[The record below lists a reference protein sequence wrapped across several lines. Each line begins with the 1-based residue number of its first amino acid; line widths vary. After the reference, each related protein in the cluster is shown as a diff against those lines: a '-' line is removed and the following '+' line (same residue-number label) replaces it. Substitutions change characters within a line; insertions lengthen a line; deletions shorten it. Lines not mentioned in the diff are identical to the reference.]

1 MSNYLG
7 IATVTATLQR
17 LLQGSVQLD
26 VAGARVTTVRPETLG
41 QGGTPEAGVNLFL
54 YQIAPNPVWAN
65 NNIPPRQ
72 RKGEVTKRGQAP
84 LDLHYL
90 LSFYGNE
97 VELEPQRLLGSVV
110 RTLEDF
116 AILTPQMIAQTT
128 HDPGYPYLDGA
139 DLADQSELVKAEPL
153 NLELNDLANLWS
165 TFFQA
170 PYILSMAYKVSV
182 VLIEGEEPG
191 RRALPVRSQRST
203 TQAFNQQ
210 PLITQVRHRLGA
222 REPITRTSPLLILG
236 RNLQGGHTVQVRV
249 GESLVSPQEITP
261 TQILLDLSQ
270 VADLPAGM
278 LGVQVV
284 HLPTPAQE
292 RGELG
297 VGEDLHTVR
306 RPPRVPWVESNVEAF
321 ILRPTVIALNTTPLP
336 PAPNGAS
343 QYQMAITVDGTIDPR
358 QKVVLVLNQR
368 AVSEPALYLFDAEPH
383 PQATPTVQVVV
394 QGMQPGEYL
403 ARLMVAGAESLLT
416 VDTDPDSPTF
426 EQYITPLVTIP

>member
-54 YQIAPNPVWAN
+54 YQISPNPAWAN

-116 AILTPQMIAQTT
+116 AILTPQMLAQTIQ
-128 HDPGYPYLDGA
+128 DPGFPYLEGA
-139 DLADQSELVKAEPL
+139 DLADQNELVKAEPL

-191 RRALPVRSQRST
+191 RRALPVRSQRSV

-210 PLITQVRHRLGA
+210 PVIVQVRHRLGA
-222 REPITRTSPLLILG
+222 REPVTRSSPLLILG
-236 RNLQGGHTVQVRV
+236 RNLQGGSRVQVRL
-249 GESLVSPQEITP
+249 GEILVTPQELSS
-261 TQILLDLSQ
+261 TQIALDLSQ
-270 VADLPAGM
+270 IENLPAGM

-284 HLPTPAQE
+284 HIPAPQQE

-297 VGEDLHTVR
+297 VGENLQTVP
-306 RPPRVPWVESNVEAF
+306 RPPRVPWVESNVEAL
-321 ILRPTVIALNTTPLP
+321 ILRPTVVDLETAPLP
-336 PAPNGAS
+336 PAVNGAS
-343 QYQMAITVDGTIDPR
+343 RYRIAITTDVPIQPT

-368 AVSEPALYLFDAEPH
+368 AVSAPALYLFDSEPH
-383 PQATPTVQVVV
+383 ATVSTTIEVIG
-394 QGMQPGEYL
+394 QGLQSGHYL

-426 EQYITPLVTIP
+426 EQYIAPLVVIP

>member
-17 LLQGSVQLD
+17 LLQGAVQLD

-54 YQIAPNPVWAN
+54 YQISPNPVWAN

-90 LSFYGNE
+90 LSFYGND

-116 AILTPQMIAQTT
+116 AILTPQMIAQTIG
-128 HDPGYPYLDGA
+128 DPGYPYLDGA
-139 DLADQSELVKAEPL
+139 DLAEQNELVKAEPL
-153 NLELNDLANLWS
+153 GLELNDLANLWS
-165 TFFQA
+165 TFFQT
-170 PYILSMAYKVSV
+170 PYILSTAYKVSV

-191 RRALPVRSQRST
+191 RRALPVRSQRSA
-203 TQAFNQQ
+203 TQVFNQQ
-210 PLITQVRHRLGA
+210 PVITQVRHRLGA

-236 RNLQGGHTVQVRV
+236 RNFHGGNTVQVRV
-249 GESLVSPQEITP
+249 GEILVSPQEITP

-270 VADLPAGM
+270 VDNLPAGV

-284 HLPTPAQE
+284 HIPNPPSGAH
-292 RGELG
+292 ELG
-297 VGEDLHTVR
+297 VGEDLHTLP
-306 RPPRVPWVESNVEAF
+306 RPPRVPWVESNVEAL
-321 ILRPTVIALNTTPLP
+321 ILRPTVVDLQTTRLP
-336 PAPNGAS
+336 AAPDGGCR
-343 QYQMAITVDGTIDPR
+343 YHITVTVDGVIHPH
-358 QKVVLVLNQR
+358 QKVVLVLNER

-383 PQATPTVQVVV
+383 PQSTPTVRVVV
-394 QGMQPGEYL
+394 QDIRPGDYL
-403 ARLMVAGAESLLT
+403 ARVMVAGAESLLT

-426 EQYITPLVTIP
+426 EQYIAPLVTLP